1 MLVPQARG
9 ELSEQLFAA
18 LRNDAAAP
26 VGIAPSDEEDL
37 QVALWVLYEL
47 HYRGFDDVD
56 AAREWDPGLIALRA
70 ELEDPFEGRLRELT
84 SDLVS
89 SVEPDRGVVAALE
102 RVVAA
107 DEWPSVA
114 AYLHR
119 QATEDQFRE
128 FLAMRSVYHLKETD
142 AHTWLLPR
150 LAGSPKVVLAELVYD
165 EFGDGRPENSH
176 QQLYAD
182 ALAEAGLEPTYGH
195 YLDDVPAHVL
205 AVNNAMSLFGL
216 HRRLR
221 GASAGH
227 LAAFEMTSSLPCRKI
242 LQGAQRL
249 GLGPAVQRYFDEHVE
264 ADAIHEHLAARG
276 ICAAM
281 VEAEPELF
289 ADVLHGAASCIVL
302 DGLSAQALLDDWDAD
317 RSGMRP
323 SPLDPAAA

>member
-18 LRNDAAAP
+18 LRSGGPAP
-26 VGIAPSDEEDL
+26 TALLPGDEEDL

-56 AAREWDPGLIALRA
+56 PAREWDPGLIALRGG
-70 ELEDPFEGRLRELT
+70 LEDPFEQRLRDLAGPLT
-84 SDLVS
+84 SAT
-89 SVEPDRGVVAALE
+89 EPDRGVVVGLE
-102 RVVAA
+102 QVVAG
-107 DEWPSVA
+107 DTWPSVA
-114 AYLHR
+114 AYLR
-119 QATEDQFRE
+119 REATEEQFRE

-150 LAGSPKVVLAELVYD
+150 LAGAPKVALAELVYD
-165 EFGDGRPENSH
+165 EFGDGRPESSH
-176 QQLYAD
+176 QHLYAE

-195 YLDDVPAHVL
+195 YLDDAPAHVL

-221 GASAGH
+221 GAGAGH

-249 GLGPAVQRYFDEHVE
+249 GFGPAVQRYFDEHVE
-264 ADAIHEHLAARG
+264 ADAVHEHLAARG
-276 ICAAM
+276 ICGAM
-281 VEAEPELF
+281 VAAEPDL
-289 ADVLHGAASCIVL
+289 APDVLFGAAACVVL
-302 DGLSAQALLDDWDAD
+302 DGLSAQALLEDWKDG
-317 RSGMRP
+317 RTGMRT
-323 SPLDPAAA
+323 SPLDPAA